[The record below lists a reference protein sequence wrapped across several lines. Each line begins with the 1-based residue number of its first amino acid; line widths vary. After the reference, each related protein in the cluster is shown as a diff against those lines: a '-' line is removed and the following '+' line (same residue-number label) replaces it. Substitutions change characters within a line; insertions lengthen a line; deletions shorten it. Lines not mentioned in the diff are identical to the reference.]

1 MTANPN
7 MWAFAVS
14 SSVSMVVMAVLWEV
28 LGAMPSPVLMQQTA
42 TLTEDLRN
50 GMRDRLWMNVWLREY
65 AYECFSGLWDI
76 VCCNCWGMCRSYI
89 SFDLKCGLCFCVE
102 VRWVCWREWVRKD
115 RRERWNHTFFSCET
129 PTTNGCFW
137 NSSSP
142 LVPYLT
148 LPIRGRLVQHKH
160 TILSNIS
167 VHFQKKQNSWAP
179 ALLFLFISPYVSF
192 YFLNLAPLWLEFEVG
207 QSSWRPLWIMSN
219 PRGGEKAWK
228 KRASEERN
236 MSVRE
241 GRKWWLKNV
250 QIALNPHR
258 PIDSQPRPFSQTS
271 SSLHVDGETAHDC
284 CVGSA
289 AGSCYCLWAWL
300 SLCIS
305 NVHLKAQWKQI
316 GWLCCGQRN
325 VCVCVCLDDRLYG
338 ERERRG
344 EEGMGILEEGRLCW
358 PCPVARCRGWKV
370 KERWRKRESQRCG
383 AYCLL

>member
-50 GMRDRLWMNVWLREY
+50 GMRDRLWINVWLREY

-76 VCCNCWGMCRSYI
+76 VCCDCWGMCRSYI
-89 SFDLKCGLCFCVE
+89 SFDLKCGLRFCVE
-102 VRWVCWREWVRKD
+102 VRWVRWREWVRKD

-207 QSSWRPLWIMSN
+207 QSSWRPLRIMSN

-236 MSVRE
+236 MRARE
-241 GRKWWLKNV
+241 GRK
-250 QIALNPHR
+250 
-258 PIDSQPRPFSQTS
+258 
-271 SSLHVDGETAHDC
+271 
-284 CVGSA
+284 
-289 AGSCYCLWAWL
+289 
-300 SLCIS
+300 
-305 NVHLKAQWKQI
+305 
-316 GWLCCGQRN
+316 
-325 VCVCVCLDDRLYG
+325 
-338 ERERRG
+338 
-344 EEGMGILEEGRLCW
+344 
-358 PCPVARCRGWKV
+358 
-370 KERWRKRESQRCG
+370 
-383 AYCLL
+383 